1 MYNRH
6 QALKGLKFSEIL
18 QNSSLQ
24 MGIFQYFVEF
34 TLANCHKEQQMTGF
48 VLQIRTKFTKGN
60 LAKLMPQKLSFT
72 KINCLKELLT

>member
-48 VLQIRTKFTKGN
+48 VFQIRTKFKKGN
-60 LAKLMPQKLSFT
+60 LAKINAA
-72 KINCLKELLT
+72 KIKFHKN